1 MGAALTAIEKGMAD
15 ARRARAG
22 GDLHAVERLLADAH
36 RASTSLEPEHS
47 MRAIVGWRHLKAL
60 FDLGRVEQAEKVL
73 LDVLELPE
81 PFGEGS
87 GGIRA
92 AEPIARGI
100 WDRLGYGR
108 PSVRTLWTRYVDQW
122 EQGGDPWMA
131 ACGRAQLLWEWA
143 CAGEMVRVHEAVE
156 AIACATPSRFAGG
169 PSRHPLAPD
178 AAGSLFYAQMDHART
193 AAWASVWSAD
203 EKLARLA
210 LELYADA
217 LAEAE
222 LPEDYWFVESTA
234 RAELRFGWPL
244 DAVER
249 WEVEARRLDHGRAA
263 LHLGLAQAELGA
275 DPAASLAHL
284 LPEADEAGPEWGVD
298 ARRVL
303 VRSANDDLRSE
314 RWEAEAN
321 ATIEQYG
328 LGVFRPEASPAQV
341 AER

>member
-1 MGAALTAIEKGMAD
+1 MGAALTAIERWMAD

-22 GDLHAVERLLADAH
+22 GDLDAAERLLADAH
-36 RASTSLEPEHS
+36 RASTSLEPDHS
-47 MRAIVGWRHLKAL
+47 MRAIVGWRHLKVL
-60 FDLGRVEQAEKVL
+60 FDLGRVEKAEKVL
-73 LDVLELPE
+73 VDVLELDE

-108 PSVRTLWTRYVDQW
+108 PSVRTLWARYIDQW
-122 EQGGDPWMA
+122 EQAGDPWMA

-143 CAGEMVRVHEAVE
+143 CAGELARVREAVE
-156 AIACATPSRFAGG
+156 TIACATPSRFARG
-169 PSRHPLAPD
+169 PSRHPRAPD

-203 EKLARLA
+203 EQLARLA

-222 LPEDYWFVESTA
+222 LPEDYWFVESSA
-234 RAELRFGWPL
+234 RAELRFGWPV
-244 DAVER
+244 DALAR
-249 WEVEARRLDHGRAA
+249 WEGEARRLDHRRGA

-275 DPAASLAHL
+275 DPVASLAPL
-284 LPEADEAGPEWGVD
+284 LPEADDAGPEWGVD

-303 VRSANDDLRSE
+303 VRSATGDPRSE
-314 RWEAEAN
+314 RWAAEAD

-328 LGVFRPEASPAQV
+328 LGVFRSEASPARV